1 MRLKNLLYWLVVSL
15 SISSCSE
22 RIDIE
27 LGTTYNRLAVYGELT
42 TDTLS
47 HFVRLQKSGD
57 YYLNEESDAVSDA
70 IVEIS
75 YDDTSIMYTENPAG
89 SGIYLSPSN
98 FFGITGKT
106 YFLTI
111 SNVDVNEDGDNEVYR
126 ASSFIQAINPI
137 DSIDLK
143 YTKLHFFSG
152 WEIMVYAWDRPDVRN
167 FYSFKATLNG
177 KLLTD
182 TLTEYRI
189 QSDDFFNG
197 SYTNGITSQILDDS
211 NGTEKAYPGD
221 TIGFEINGIT
231 EEFFNFI
238 FEAQSEAFRSIP
250 LFSGPPANITSNISN
265 GALGFFTAYS
275 IERAWKIV
283 PEYSGE

>member
-1 MRLKNLLYWLVVSL
+1 MRLKNLLYWLVLSL

-27 LGTTYNRLAVYGELT
+27 LGSTYSRLAVYGELT

-47 HFVRLQKSGD
+47 HIVRLQKSGD
-57 YYLNEESDAVSDA
+57 YYLNEEADAVSEA

-75 YDDTSIMYTENPAG
+75 YDDTSIMYTENPVG
-89 SGIYLSPSN
+89 SGIYLSPSD
-98 FFGITGKT
+98 FYGIPGKT

-111 SNVDVNEDGDNEVYR
+111 SNVDVNGDGEKEVYN
-126 ASSFIQAINPI
+126 ASSFIHALNPI

-143 YTKLHFFSG
+143 YTKMHFFAG
-152 WEIMVYAWDRPDVRN
+152 WEIMVYVWDRPDVRN
-167 FYSFKATLNG
+167 FYSYKATLNG
-177 KLLTD
+177 RLLTD
-182 TLTEYRI
+182 TLTEYSI
-189 QSDDFFNG
+189 QSDDFFDG
-197 SYTNGITSQILDDS
+197 SYTNGITAEILDDS

-231 EEFFNFI
+231 EEFYNFI
-238 FEAQSEAFRSIP
+238 YEAQSEAFRSIP

-283 PEYSGE
+283 PEYPEE